1 MSLRY
6 RVLRGPFLSCPDE
19 QIIAILREQEAGV
32 DPRRSKE
39 IEGEN
44 AKQKKLLAKAMLNSV
59 MLKDS
64 AIINW

>member
-1 MSLRY
+1 
-6 RVLRGPFLSCPDE
+6 
-19 QIIAILREQEAGV
+19 V

-44 AKQKKLLAKAMLNSV
+44 AKQKELLAKAMLNSA

-64 AIINW
+64 ATKNW

>member
-1 MSLRY
+1 
-6 RVLRGPFLSCPDE
+6 
-19 QIIAILREQEAGV
+19 V

-44 AKQKKLLAKAMLNSV
+44 AKQKELLAKAMLNSA

-64 AIINW
+64 ATKNWGYPSPDCRPRLTRARLACWAGWGRAA